1 MSGDNIMLGYYKD
14 EKTTNKVLFEDSE
27 GTKWLATG
35 DYGYLEESGHLF
47 FVDRLKRMVKIS
59 GMNVFPNEIEHLLAE
74 NRYTPVLIQILVL
87 IFR

>member
-1 MSGDNIMLGYYKD
+1 MLGYYKD

-47 FVDRLKRMVKIS
+47 
-59 GMNVFPNEIEHLLAE
+59 LL
-74 NRYTPVLIQILVL
+74 TD
-87 IFR
+87 